1 MKYKNICLTITNFA
15 NKGGAKNVCVQL
27 LQMLFL
33 QTAIM

>member
-15 NKGGAKNVCVQL
+15 NRGAKSVCVQP